1 MASANVRPPVAH
13 CKGVSSVQVSP
24 TIDVL
29 SLLPHR
35 YPFLL
40 LDRIVEVDPGKRAV
54 GIKLVTSGEWCSDAP
69 VPTAGAIAMPQTL
82 IVEALAQLTAAIFV
96 GLIDG
101 ANGAVG
107 YFMGIDRVR
116 FRGSARPGDELLLEV
131 VLRQFRRGVCRTHGV
146 ARVGDRVV
154 VTADLTTVVRA
165 Q

>member
-1 MASANVRPPVAH
+1 MARANVRPRVTR
-13 CKGVSSVQVSP
+13 CKGISSVPVSS

-54 GIKLVTSGEWCSDAP
+54 GIKLVTSGEWCSGAP
-69 VPTAGAIAMPQTL
+69 VAGAGAIAMPQTL
-82 IVEALAQLTAAIFV
+82 IVEALAQLTAAILV
-96 GLIDG
+96 GLTDS
-101 ANGAVG
+101 ASGAVG
-107 YFMGIDRVR
+107 YFLGIDRVR
-116 FRGSARPGDELLLEV
+116 FRGSALPGDELLLEV

-154 VTADLTTVVRA
+154 VTADLTTVLRA
-165 Q
+165 G